1 MGLATDKLFYEIL
14 HADPELM
21 ETVGERIY
29 NTVIGK
35 PEIDELNEPVPY
47 IIVMFAG
54 LTNGDGT
61 KDDIYEAQTDNVNIE
76 IE

>member
-29 NTVIGK
+29 NTVIG
-35 PEIDELNEPVPY
+35 
-47 IIVMFAG
+47 
-54 LTNGDGT
+54 
-61 KDDIYEAQTDNVNIE
+61 
-76 IE
+76 